1 MKINKINEEDDS
13 RIAGGVEL
21 ADNYETILATKS
33 EIRNNGKYMKIINI
47 LKDKPPMTNKQ
58 IAIAYEEIL
67 STDLRRPKKSDDDVD
82 PASVN
87 RIIIEL
93 KEAGVVIGTG
103 LVSPKAGKS
112 SVNAPGV
119 KGRPKL
125 TNDEIKT
132 LGDGV
137 IRKFSKGQT
146 NFTSEE
152 INFITQLYNATT
164 STSEEEIDEI
174 LREEQYDHTAKSLF
188 NMFKQKGLTN
198 DRREYDVEDLMA
210 AYPGLSEEE
219 AEKLEDMLQN
229 NPINESRWAK
239 LAGLL

>member
-21 ADNYETILATKS
+21 ADNYETILATQS
-33 EIRNNGKYMKIINI
+33 EIRNNDKYMKIINI

-58 IAIAYEEIL
+58 IAIAYEEIV
-67 STDLRRPKKSDDDVD
+67 STNKRRPKKPDNEVD

-87 RIIIEL
+87 QIIIKL

-103 LVSPKAGKS
+103 LVSSKAGKS

-137 IRKFSKGQT
+137 IRKYLVPLTRQILAQEAVHALPQALHIVLQRRVVEHLLLERVDPVGQRGI
-146 NFTSEE
+146 FAQPAHV
-152 INFITQLYNATT
+152 IAQPARIVLPQRM
-164 STSEEEIDEI
+164 
-174 LREEQYDHTAKSLF
+174 LRLRQHRLQF
-188 NMFKQKGLTN
+188 FQ
-198 DRREYDVEDLMA
+198 RRAHRHDVQVDDVA
-210 AYPGLSEEE
+210 Q
-219 AEKLEDMLQN
+219 D
-229 NPINESRWAK
+229 
-239 LAGLL
+239 

>member
-33 EIRNNGKYMKIINI
+33 EIRNNDKYMKIINI

-67 STDLRRPKKSDDDVD
+67 STNDPKRPKKSDDAVD
-82 PASVN
+82 PASIN
-87 RIIIEL
+87 QTIIKL

-119 KGRPKL
+119 KGRPKI
-125 TNDEIKT
+125 TNDEIKR

-137 IRKFSKGQT
+137 LRKFSKGGT
-146 NFTSEE
+146 DFTPEE
-152 INFITQLYNATT
+152 IDFITQLYNATT
-164 STSEEEIDEI
+164 STSEEEMNEI
-174 LREEQYDHTAKSLF
+174 SREGF
-188 NMFKQKGLTN
+188 
-198 DRREYDVEDLMA
+198 
-210 AYPGLSEEE
+210 
-219 AEKLEDMLQN
+219 
-229 NPINESRWAK
+229 INENRWFK
-239 LAGLL
+239 IAGLL